1 MIDPNNMTTVIEK
14 TTEIV
19 NSVLTSNESD
29 GVLEQTSTLISVLA
43 TQSAPL
49 QCFSCHPKLYFIV
62 FGLVFM
68 IIICAGVIGNI
79 FIVFVILMDRK
90 LMSSS
95 VNQFLLN
102 LAIADLGNL
111 IFCSPD
117 AILVLIDRGWL
128 LPNFAC
134 HLLRFLQEY
143 FLYASVLLQA
153 SFFLL
158 EKTRTRYS
166 SE

>member
-1 MIDPNNMTTVIEK
+1 
-14 TTEIV
+14 
-19 NSVLTSNESD
+19 
-29 GVLEQTSTLISVLA
+29 
-43 TQSAPL
+43 
-49 QCFSCHPKLYFIV
+49 
-62 FGLVFM
+62 
-68 IIICAGVIGNI
+68 
-79 FIVFVILMDRK
+79 DRK

-166 SE
+166 